1 MDCQLKEL
9 GKVVEEGEEEDG
21 EDVELPHR
29 ETVAELKER
38 MTHRGVPLDGDGQ
51 GEEDGAS
58 EADVGQG
65 QEEGD
70 QVEEEGC
77 LLDQGDHLGQTE
89 QDDGKDK
96 VQEVIACKAQQE
108 LVKVFL
114 EHFSAEQEDGE
125 AIANNSNAA
134 DTNLEKKYQ
143 QVWL

>member
-1 MDCQLKEL
+1 MN
-9 GKVVEEGEEEDG
+9 EGNAN
-21 EDVELPHR
+21 VLAH
-29 ETVAELKER
+29 LKER

-51 GEEDGAS
+51 GEEDGAG

-65 QEEGD
+65 QEEWD

-89 QDDGKDK
+89 QDDGNDK
-96 VQEVIACKAQQE
+96 VQKVIAYKAQQE

-125 AIANNSNAA
+125 AVANNSNAA
-134 DTNLEKKYQ
+134 DKNLEKKNTSFAQ
-143 QVWL
+143 EKIK